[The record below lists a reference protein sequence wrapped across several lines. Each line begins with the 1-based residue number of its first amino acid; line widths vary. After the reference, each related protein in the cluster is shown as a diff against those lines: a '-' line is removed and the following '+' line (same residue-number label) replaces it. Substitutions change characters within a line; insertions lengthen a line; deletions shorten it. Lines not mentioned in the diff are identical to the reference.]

1 MENPLTADA
10 QQTDRNV
17 RLGRDSRTAARRRED
32 ERTIQA
38 ALTILQEI
46 IPRLFRAQPDASQ
59 FAEFWPKADKAIEQH
74 LGNPTAYRRV
84 YSWIR
89 KQLEAG
95 NQAGIWVID
104 IPPPI
109 VTLRQRRSTR
119 TLRRHQHA
127 RLVALAEDSWKTRLT
142 TANSVSPSGQL
153 ARLLLSSIMYGG
165 LNRALLWP
173 ALAEALNQP
182 KPLCGNSSLCWIPLH
197 IPPGQ
202 GWASNRKQPDDSAD
216 SEKPVCEVH
225 YFPDSIT
232 LGLLRQ
238 YLSSKDGKKPQ
249 APGNLSACLELINKE
264 LKASFT
270 QRQLEWGGVTIAE
283 SQPGVELPQVL
294 VEYATGRQPSSSLPA
309 CYWNRLLRP
318 SIGPC
323 GEYLLADFAV
333 FSGPVSQ
340 LSRTPTKKQRRPH
353 ILSKLTRIF
362 KVDPAKPRTKR
373 QLITEL
379 AALAD
384 ECGKVSEQVLLGWLI
399 HHLNERGNAES
410 TARRYMNTVAAE
422 WLNATEPHDLLSF
435 DQEDFQSLYSH
446 ILDTQRSQKERAYRA
461 GRLEDLHQ
469 FGVQTM
475 DFPPLHEPLQE
486 GSGTAPH
493 VSAAIVDEPLFSGLL
508 LQCDQFKDITPL
520 HRTMLKCFL
529 IMAFRTA
536 LRPGEIAKLRLRDIE
551 PSPDAWLFVRDNKH
565 GSNKTAAAL
574 RKVPLFPLLTEPES
588 QLMRDFI
595 GSRRLNSQSSAEL
608 LFHQPDNPREP
619 LDTRTLS
626 IVVKKILADL
636 SGGLYYRLY
645 HLRHSALTRLQLLIH
660 HDQVSLP
667 AEVDTLMPYP
677 PMHRQNLLE
686 KICGQGRLRD
696 RYQAI
701 AVLAGHSSPGITLS
715 TYMHFSDLLLALHLK
730 KNRRSLSSTE
740 AFALLGLRRH
750 RISHMHRNNSLVT
763 PAALTGYLHKRLTRF
778 IQAPQPIRSND
789 KLRSIQT
796 AKMRMDQ
803 TAYIKAL
810 GVLGKIQSG
819 QDPAETAV
827 YYQLSTAQI
836 EHWHQAALA
845 LRELATDKNASRLFP
860 KSRRH
865 QLLPPEPV
873 DVSEKRDLAAAHHHC
888 RKLFAKSHSRPELL
902 WLIEYTLTH
911 INSAHS
917 GISFHSA
924 QDFRRYMKTV
934 TQVFEWPR
942 WRLHI
947 GVMDTEVLSQWRCGA
962 LLMEYRLMK
971 QKARFAHGKGIL
983 KLRHPEEKGR
993 TEAGKKGYSSHT
1005 LITLFHRLAIVLFAP
1020 DEIRAWQG

>member
-1 MENPLTADA
+1 MENPLTVDA
-10 QQTDRNV
+10 QQTYRNV

-38 ALTILQEI
+38 ALAILQET
-46 IPRLFRAQPDASQ
+46 IPGLFRAQPDASQ
-59 FAEFWPKADKAIEQH
+59 FKKLWAKADRAIEQR
-74 LGNPTAYRRV
+74 LDNPTAYRRV

-95 NQAGIWVID
+95 NQAGFWSID

-109 VTLRQRRSTR
+109 VTLRQRRTTR
-119 TLRRHQHA
+119 NLRRHQHA
-127 RLVALAEDSWKTRLT
+127 GLVALAVHDWKSKLT
-142 TANSVSPSGQL
+142 TADSVGPSKQL
-153 ARLLLSSIMYGG
+153 ARLLLSSITYGG
-165 LNRALLWP
+165 LNRAQLWP
-173 ALAEALNQP
+173 KLAEALNQP
-182 KPLCGNSSLCWIPLH
+182 KPLRGNSSVCWIPLH

-202 GWASNRKQPDDSAD
+202 GWASNQKQPDDGAE

-225 YFPDSIT
+225 YFPDPIT

-238 YLSSKDGKKPQ
+238 YLSSKDEKNPQ
-249 APGNLSACLELINKE
+249 APGDLSACLELINKE

-270 QRQLEWGGVTIAE
+270 QRQLEWGGVTVAE

-294 VEYATGRQPSSSLPA
+294 VEYATGRLPSSSLPS
-309 CYWNRLLRP
+309 CYWDRLLQP
-318 SIGPC
+318 STYQC
-323 GEYLLADFAV
+323 DEHQFAAFNV
-333 FSGPVSQ
+333 FSGPVSR
-340 LSRTPTKKQRRPH
+340 LAKAHPGRQRRPH

-362 KVDPAKPRTKR
+362 RVDPASPKPKR

-379 AALAD
+379 IALAG
-384 ECGKVSEQVLLGWLI
+384 ECEKTPEQVLVGWLI
-399 HHLNERGNAES
+399 NHLDERGNATS

-422 WLNATEPHDLLSF
+422 WLNATESHDLLSF

-446 ILDTQRSQKERAYRA
+446 ILDTQRSQRERTYRA

-469 FGVQTM
+469 FAVQTM

-486 GSGTAPH
+486 GSGTVPH
-493 VSAAIVDEPLFSGLL
+493 VSAAIVDEPLFSRLL

-536 LRPGEIAKLRLRDIE
+536 LRPGEIAKLRLQDIE
-551 PSPDAWLFVRDNKH
+551 PSAIAWLFVRDNKH

-595 GSRRLNSQSSAEL
+595 GSRRLNSQSGAEL

-626 IVVKKILADL
+626 IAVKKILADV

-645 HLRHSALTRLQLLIH
+645 HLRHSALSRLQLLIH

-667 AEVDTLMPYP
+667 AEVDALLPYP
-677 PMHRQNLLE
+677 PMHRQDLLE
-686 KICGQGRLRD
+686 KLCGQGRLRD

-701 AVLAGHSSPGITLS
+701 AVLAGHSSPAITLS
-715 TYMHFSDLLLALHLK
+715 TYMHFSDLLLALHLQ
-730 KNRRSLSSTE
+730 KNTRGLSNTE

-750 RISHMHRNNSLVT
+750 RISHMRRNNLLVT

-778 IQAPQPIRSND
+778 IQAPLPIQANG
-789 KLRSIQT
+789 KLHPIQT

-803 TAYIKAL
+803 TAYNKIL
-810 GVLGKIQSG
+810 GVLGKIQAG

-827 YYQLSTAQI
+827 YYQLPPEQI
-836 EHWHQAALA
+836 DHWHQAALA
-845 LRELATDKNASRLFP
+845 LRELTTTKNASRLFP

-865 QLLPPEPV
+865 QLLPPDPV
-873 DVSEKRDLAAAHHHC
+873 DVAEKRDLAAAHHQC

-917 GISFHSA
+917 GISFYNA
-924 QDFRRYMKTV
+924 QDFQRYMRTA
-934 TQVFEWPR
+934 TQIFDGSR
-942 WRLHI
+942 WRLRV
-947 GVMDTEVLSQWRCGA
+947 GVTDITALSPWRCRD
-962 LLMEYRLMK
+962 LYMEYSLMK
-971 QKARFAHGKGIL
+971 QEARFAHGKGIL

>member
-1 MENPLTADA
+1 MENPLTTDA
-10 QQTDRNV
+10 QQTYRNV

-32 ERTIQA
+32 ERTVQA
-38 ALTILQEI
+38 ALTILQET
-46 IPRLFRAQPDASQ
+46 IPGLFRAQPDASQ
-59 FAEFWPKADKAIEQH
+59 FEELWPKADKKIEQH
-74 LGNPTAYRRV
+74 LANFRAYRRV

-95 NQAGIWVID
+95 NQAGIWAID

-109 VTLRQRRSTR
+109 ITLRQRKTTR
-119 TLRRHQHA
+119 NLRRHQHA
-127 RLVALAEDSWKTRLT
+127 RLVALAESDWKARLT
-142 TANSVSPSGQL
+142 AADSVSPSKQL
-153 ARLLLSSIMYGG
+153 ARLLLSSILYGG
-165 LNRALLWP
+165 LNRAQLWP
-173 ALAEALNQP
+173 ALAEALSQP
-182 KPLCGNSSLCWIPLH
+182 KPLFGNSSLCWVPLH
-197 IPPGQ
+197 ITPGQ
-202 GWASNRKQPDDSAD
+202 GWASNQRQPVDNAD

-225 YFPDSIT
+225 YFPDPIT

-270 QRQLEWGGVTIAE
+270 QRQLEWGGITVAE

-294 VEYATGRQPSSSLPA
+294 VEYATGRQPSSSLPT
-309 CYWNRLLRP
+309 CYWNRLLQP

-323 GEYLLADFAV
+323 DEYLFADFAV
-333 FSGPVSQ
+333 FSGPVSK
-340 LSRTPTKKQRRPH
+340 LGRTPSKKQRQTH

-362 KVDPAKPRTKR
+362 RVDPAKPRAKR

-384 ECGKVSEQVLLGWLI
+384 ECEKTSEQVLLGWLI

-422 WLNATEPHDLLSF
+422 WLNATESHDLLSF

-446 ILDTQRSQKERAYRA
+446 ILDTQRSQKERSYRA

-486 GSGTAPH
+486 GTGTIPH

-508 LQCDQFKDITPL
+508 LQCDQFKDITPP

-529 IMAFRTA
+529 IMAFRAA

-595 GSRRLNSQSSAEL
+595 RSRRLYSQSSAEL

-619 LDTRTLS
+619 LDTGTLS
-626 IVVKKILADL
+626 IAVKKILADV
-636 SGGLYYRLY
+636 SGGINYRLY

-667 AEVDTLMPYP
+667 AEVDALLPYP
-677 PMHRQNLLE
+677 PMHRQALLE
-686 KICGQGRLRD
+686 KLCGQGRLRD

-701 AVLAGHSSPGITLS
+701 AVLAGHSSPGMTLS
-715 TYMHFSDLLLALHLK
+715 TYMHFSDLLLALHLQE
-730 KNRRSLSSTE
+730 NTRELSSTE

-750 RISHMHRNNSLVT
+750 RISHMRRNNLPIT
-763 PAALTGYLHKRLTRF
+763 PTALAGFLHKRLTRF
-778 IQAPQPIRSND
+778 IKTPPPSRADGRFHLT
-789 KLRSIQT
+789 KT

-803 TAYIKAL
+803 TAYAKAL
-810 GVLGKIQSG
+810 GVLGKIQAG
-819 QDPAETAV
+819 QDPTETAM
-827 YYQLSTAQI
+827 YYQLPPEQI
-836 EHWHQAALA
+836 NHWLQAAQA
-845 LRELATDKNASRLFP
+845 LRELKTTKNASRLFP

-865 QLLPPEPV
+865 HLLPPDPV
-873 DVSEKRDLAAAHHHC
+873 DVAEKRDLAAAHNHC

-917 GISFHSA
+917 GITFHSA
-924 QDFRRYMKTV
+924 QDFKRYMRTM
-934 TQVFEWPR
+934 TQIFEWPR

-947 GVMDTEVLSQWRCGA
+947 GVTDTETLSQWRCGR
-962 LLMEYRLMK
+962 LLMEYSLMK
-971 QKARFAHGKGIL
+971 QEARFAHGKGIL

-1005 LITLFHRLAIVLFAP
+1005 LITLFHRLAIILFKP
-1020 DEIRAWQG
+1020 DEIRAWQD